1 MALIRIKTPVSGA
14 DFAWRP
20 GEVVDLPDAEA
31 AKWVDGVRA
40 EYADPDQAPQPE
52 GEEEEPAP
60 PADDEETPAVD
71 QPEPPAGNASLEVWR
86 EYVVETLKV
95 DPAEIEGMGRNE
107 LRDRYG
113 APMDTE
119 A

>member
-31 AKWVDGVRA
+31 AKWADGVRA
-40 EYADPDQAPQPE
+40 EYADPDQAQPE
-52 GEEEEPAP
+52 SVEEEPVP
-60 PADDEETPAVD
+60 PAGDDEPPAGD

-86 EYVVETLKV
+86 AYVVETLKV
-95 DPAEIEGMGRNE
+95 DPAEIEGLGRNE